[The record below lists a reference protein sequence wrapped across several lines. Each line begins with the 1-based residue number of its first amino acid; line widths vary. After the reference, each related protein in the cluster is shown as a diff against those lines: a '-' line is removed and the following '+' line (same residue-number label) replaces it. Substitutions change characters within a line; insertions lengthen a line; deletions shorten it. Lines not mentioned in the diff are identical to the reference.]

1 MPNWPNASP
10 TPENAS
16 FDRLEG
22 IDNQCVYFCDF
33 VSSFTGN
40 GASSSGTR
48 KADNARGK
56 SETGYY
62 AFGARY
68 YDCDLS
74 GIFLSVDPMADKY
87 PNISPYAYCAWN
99 PVKLVDPDG
108 EEIGDYYNQNGKY
121 LGWDGKNDY
130 NVYIVTNKKSISTIV
145 NNNTNKK
152 VTNTEDVDIAVSTNY
167 FVLKQA
173 DKILNLA
180 IQDNGKNE
188 YCVSMSGVL
197 SSPIVKGDGKSCF
210 LPNTPDQSF
219 PFTSIHSHV
228 FSDDQKDHWIE
239 YMSTGLRED
248 SHAFQ
253 SYDLNIIFGQRSTGT
268 GYGAAFY
275 NRQPL
280 GDESAHPPVLT
291 ITQESL
297 NKIANGK
304 PSAMTKQQELQY

>member
-1 MPNWPNASP
+1 MS
-10 TPENAS
+10 
-16 FDRLEG
+16 
-22 IDNQCVYFCDF
+22 
-33 VSSFTGN
+33 
-40 GASSSGTR
+40 
-48 KADNARGK
+48 
-56 SETGYY
+56 
-62 AFGARY
+62 
-68 YDCDLS
+68 
-74 GIFLSVDPMADKY
+74 DKY
-87 PNISPYAYCAWN
+87 PSISPYAYCAWN

-130 NVYIVTNKKSISTIV
+130 NVYIVTDKKSISTIV

-152 VTNTEDVDIAVSTNY
+152 VTNTEDVDIAISTNY

-188 YCVSMSGVL
+188 YCASMSGVL

-253 SYDLNIIFGQRSTGT
+253 SYDLNIIVGQRSTGT